1 MSVPVILLVV
11 AGLLVTVSLVQR
23 LAARLALPASVLFA
37 LVGTAIGAAALFAL
51 RDGATGAVA
60 DVARAFVDVPVSAD
74 TFLYVFVPALLFQ
87 SSLTVD
93 VRRIIED
100 AAPIFLLAVVAV
112 LVATAI
118 IGIALVPLAGVSVV
132 ACLLLASIVA
142 TTDSVAVIGI
152 FREVG
157 APGRLC
163 RLVEG
168 ESLLNDA
175 AAIVTFTVLLE
186 MATGGASAGVVG
198 PVVEFLWALIGG
210 MAVGYLATWIA
221 VVVMVWLR
229 DLRLAQVTLTLALPY
244 LVYIIGERALGVSG
258 VTAAVTSGL
267 AMAAIGPQ
275 RIQPSDWR
283 FLLDMWEQLA
293 YWASSLIF
301 VLAALLVP
309 GLLLD
314 IGWHDVL
321 VLAVEI
327 TAALGARALVLWGF
341 LPLLSR
347 LHMSQHVG
355 TSYKVVILW
364 GGLRGAVTLAL
375 ALAVTENTAI
385 SHDVQRFVAVQ
396 ATGFVLFTL
405 LVQGLTLRPLIQWL
419 QLDRLSP
426 FDEALR
432 TQVLAISRSRI
443 ADAVRTIGKRYRFS
457 DELVTRVA
465 DTYRPT
471 DPAPNVTA
479 DGAGPTV
486 GPTAPSPLASDDE
499 HLRLG
504 LVALVQREREI
515 VLEHFDARTISGRT
529 VEELLGDVAQLLDHV
544 RTRGEAEY
552 LRTGQT
558 LVGFSRPFRV
568 AHLVHRHLHIDGPLV
583 DRLAD
588 RFERLLV
595 SRIVLEELAP
605 YITETLAPLVN
616 ERTLPKLAD
625 LLQRRQAMATAAL
638 DALGA
643 QYPEYAA
650 LLEQRFLRRL
660 ALRREDLEYRALFE
674 EGIIGP
680 ELYAVL
686 QREVQTARERLQ
698 QRPSLDLGLETRTL
712 IKRVPM
718 FAALADADAAAVAR
732 LLRPRFAVPD
742 ERLIRAGDA
751 GDAMYFISSGVV
763 DVDAAGRHILLMT
776 GDFFGEMALVSHR
789 PRGADVTARMYC
801 QLLVLERRDFQALVR
816 GNKAIREQITKA
828 ADERREM
835 NANVG
840 ADAGSS

>member
-23 LAARLALPASVLFA
+23 FAARLALPASVLFA

-100 AAPIFLLAVVAV
+100 AAPIFLLAVIAV

-118 IGIALVPLAGVSVV
+118 IGVALVPLAGVSLV

-186 MATGGASAGVVG
+186 MVAGGASTGAVR
-198 PVVEFLWALIGG
+198 PVVEFLWAFAGG
-210 MAVGYLATWIA
+210 LAVGYLATRLA
-221 VVVMVWLR
+221 VVVMGWLR

-244 LVYIIGERALGVSG
+244 LVYIIGERGLGVSG

-275 RIQPSDWR
+275 RIQPTDWR
-283 FLLDMWEQLA
+283 FLVDMWEQLA

-301 VLAALLVP
+301 VLAALLIP
-309 GLLLD
+309 RLLLD
-314 IGWHDVL
+314 VGWHDVL

-327 TAALGARALVLWGF
+327 AAALGARALVLWGF

-347 LHMSQHVG
+347 LRMSQRVG

-375 ALAVTENTAI
+375 ALAVTENPAI
-385 SHDVQRFVAVQ
+385 TGDVQRFVAVQ

-432 TQVLAISRSRI
+432 AQVLAISRARI
-443 ADAVRTIGKRYRFS
+443 ADAVRSIGKRYRFS

-465 DTYRPT
+465 DTYRPSE
-471 DPAPNVTA
+471 PAPA
-479 DGAGPTV
+479 ATV
-486 GPTAPSPLASDDE
+486 SESGSTTTLVAPSPLASDEE

-504 LVALVQREREI
+504 LIALVQREREI

-552 LRTGQT
+552 LRTGQA
-558 LVGFSRPFRV
+558 LVGFSRTFRV
-568 AHLVHRHLHIDGPLV
+568 AHLVHRRLHIDGPLV

-616 ERTLPKLAD
+616 ERTPPKLAD

-650 LLEQRFLRRL
+650 VLEQRFLRRL
-660 ALRREDLEYRALFE
+660 ALRREDLEYHALFE
-674 EGIIGP
+674 EGVIGP

-686 QREVQTARERLQ
+686 QREVQIARERLQ
-698 QRPSLDLGLETRTL
+698 RRPSLDLGLETRTL

-718 FAALADADAAAVAR
+718 FAALADTDAAAVAR

-742 ERLIRAGDA
+742 ERLIRAGDV
-751 GDAMYFISSGVV
+751 GDAMYFISSGIV
-763 DVDAAGRHILLMT
+763 DVEAAGRHILLTT
-776 GDFFGEMALVSHR
+776 GDFFGEMALVSHQ

-816 GNKAIREQITKA
+816 SNKAIREDITKA
-828 ADERREM
+828 AAERREM
-835 NANVG
+835 NENVG
-840 ADAGSS
+840 ADAEPS